1 MKITIN
7 GKEKNLEKE
16 MNLASLSEMQGIPLK
31 GIVVELNMEIIHS
44 SMFEQTIIKDGDIIE
59 LIRIV
64 GGG

>member
-7 GKEKNLEKE
+7 GKEKILEKE
-16 MNLASLSEMQGIPLK
+16 MNLASLPEMLEIPLK

-44 SMFEQTIIKDGDIIE
+44 SMFEQTIIKDGDVIE